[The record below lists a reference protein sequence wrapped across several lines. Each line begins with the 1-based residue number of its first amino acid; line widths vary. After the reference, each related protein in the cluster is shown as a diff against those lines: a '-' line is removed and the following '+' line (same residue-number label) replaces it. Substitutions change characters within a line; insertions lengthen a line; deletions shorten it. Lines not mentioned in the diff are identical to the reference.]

1 MLYIK
6 NNGDIFMEEKLYSD
20 IVVEKIDLLYR
31 KRKFEKKKKI
41 QKNTED

>member
-20 IVVEKIDLLYR
+20 IVVEKYR
-31 KRKFEKKKKI
+31 KRKSEKKKKI